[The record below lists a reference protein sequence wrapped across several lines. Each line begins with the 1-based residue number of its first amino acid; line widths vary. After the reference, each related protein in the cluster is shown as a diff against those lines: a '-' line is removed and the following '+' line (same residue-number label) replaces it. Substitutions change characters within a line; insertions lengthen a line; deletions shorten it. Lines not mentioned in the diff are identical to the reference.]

1 MQNIQKNIRIE
12 GKEMKILLCCSMG
25 MSTSIVVSAMKK
37 AAKAQGKNYEISAT
51 DINSVDEEDETPDVV
66 LVGPQVAHALE
77 QVKEQVEGTKAKVAV
92 MRKED
97 YGSVNGEA
105 ILKFAEELANA

>member
-1 MQNIQKNIRIE
+1 MK
-12 GKEMKILLCCSMG
+12 KILLCCSMG

-37 AAKAQGKNYEISAT
+37 AAAAQGKDYEISAT

-66 LVGPQVAHALE
+66 LVGPQVAHALD
-77 QVKEQVEGTKAKVAV
+77 QVKELLEGTDAKVAV
-92 MRKED
+92 MNKED

-105 ILKFAEELANA
+105 ILKFAEELAEA

>member
-1 MQNIQKNIRIE
+1 
-12 GKEMKILLCCSMG
+12 MKILLCCSMG